1 MKHHAFRSPLDELYA
16 DLPDTR
22 PLMRWPVFDDPFF
35 AKKPVHWFD
44 NYFDA
49 VSFVNENLGTANYYI
64 GEPRKALAELQ
75 PENAGKWL

>member
-1 MKHHAFRSPLDELYA
+1 MKHSRIQSLDDYYLS
-16 DLPDTR
+16 LPDTR

-44 NYFDA
+44 DYFAA

-64 GEPRKALAELQ
+64 GEPRKWRRVEA
-75 PENAGKWL
+75 